1 MEKGQYDLRGIAI
14 SENQIGKII
23 QANNADAKKKLTG
36 GFSSQERKRI
46 LVERDAQNADKM
58 DAQTQKVEDAQSWSR
73 LPSKRRD
80 N

>member
-46 LVERDAQNADKM
+46 LVERDAQNAQLETEL
-58 DAQTQKVEDAQSWSR
+58 QTLANKRWEITLKWA
-73 LPSKRRD
+73 PSG
-80 N
+80 

>member
-14 SENQIGKII
+14 SENQICKII

-46 LVERDAQNADKM
+46 LVERDAQNAQLETEL
-58 DAQTQKVEDAQSWSR
+58 QTLAN
-73 LPSKRRD
+73 KRWEITLK
-80 N
+80 

>member
-46 LVERDAQNADKM
+46 LVERDAQNAQLETEL
-58 DAQTQKVEDAQSWSR
+58 QTLAN
-73 LPSKRRD
+73 KRWEITLK
-80 N
+80 